1 MAKKLFFV
9 TTRSNSSFYDLINQ
23 SLLLHAENKIK
34 KKLQIFYIKKK
45 FPTLSFFIFF
55 IKNLLN
61 IKNLYDENFISLE
74 YRNCSIGRHSFS
86 YAMRM
91 KNSYKNNLFKNFYKI
106 KGLFLGGSIIDTG
119 HTFSKNIV
127 AGYFDH
133 GVYLNGLFIEIF
145 KQKKKI
151 VYTNNFPR
159 GLICNDFKKY
169 NKKKFSYED
178 CIQIN
183 KKKRFPLMR
192 VKNEKRFIKKKIT
205 NAKTFEWLKLVN
217 YKKINNEINF
227 KDYDYIL
234 YPQGFSD
241 AQLLFGYSGFPTTKD
256 WFEFT
261 LEYFSKT
268 KKKVLIKPHPNFFDY
283 EILKN
288 KNKIRSSLDLAELD
302 FRLYQKFR
310 KNYSRFKNITFL
322 NEPHPNHIFLK
333 KLNNKKQVVL
343 LHHTSAVLECCH
355 FGFKCITSN
364 NFWNNRLKITNVFN
378 SKNHYAK
385 LLSKNFKEL
394 KYSNQSDLLNA
405 SKQFYLNP
413 YSYFGNKHYV
423 KPIRKVLGFKTE
435 FKFGYENQIK
445 NLLIKNPLKKRILIQ
460 KLTKCIQEN

>member
-1 MAKKLFFV
+1 MVKKLFFV

-23 SLLLHAENKIK
+23 SLLLHAEKKIK

-45 FPTLSFFIFF
+45 FPTLNFFIFF

-61 IKNLYDENFISLE
+61 IKNLNDENFISLK
-74 YRNCSIGRHSFS
+74 YKNCSIGRHSFS

-119 HTFSKNIV
+119 NTFSKNIV

-145 KQKKKI
+145 NQKKKI
-151 VYTNNFPR
+151 VYTNNYPR
-159 GLICNDFKKY
+159 GLIYNNFKNY
-169 NKKKFSYED
+169 KKGKFSYENI
-178 CIQIN
+178 IQIDKKKNFPIMKIKEN
-183 KKKRFPLMR
+183 KK
-192 VKNEKRFIKKKIT
+192 FIQKKIT
-205 NAKTFEWLKLVN
+205 NDKPFEWLKIVN
-217 YKKINNEINF
+217 YKKIDDKINF
-227 KDYDYIL
+227 KDFDYVL

-241 AQLLFGYSGFPTTKD
+241 AQLLFGYAGFPTIKD
-256 WFEFT
+256 WLSFT
-261 LEYFSKT
+261 LDYFSKT
-268 KKKVLIKPHPNFFDY
+268 KKKILIKPHPNFFDY

-288 KNKIRSSLDLAELD
+288 KKNNKMNLDLAKLD
-302 FRLYQKFR
+302 YAIYQKFR
-310 KNYSRFKNITFL
+310 NKYSKFENITFL
-322 NEPHPNHIFLK
+322 NEPYPNHIFLK
-333 KLNNKKQVVL
+333 KLDNKKQVLL
-343 LHHTSAVLECCH
+343 LHHTSGVLQCCH

-394 KYSNQSDLLNA
+394 KYSNQSDLFNA

-413 YSYFGNKHYV
+413 YSYFGNKHFA
-423 KPIRKVLGFKTE
+423 KQIRKVLGFKTA

-445 NLLIKNPLKKRILIQ
+445 NLLIKNSLKKRMLIQ